1 MAKNTEIELKLL
13 LSKDDLERLLT
24 LDFMVQAVREG
35 SRKVRHL
42 VSTYYDTQ
50 ELTLKEHGIAYR
62 VRDKGDGSFEATVK
76 TQKQSAGG
84 LSERLELNLPLA
96 EAQPVLDGF
105 AALGLG
111 FELSELAPG
120 GVQALFTVDVQ
131 RITYILDYAG
141 AVCELAIDKGAIRC
155 GEKSDSID
163 EVEIELLEGEVQAL
177 LELKERIAAAVTL
190 RAEERSKFARGL
202 ALLQGQRELLPLC
215 KKKVKKFT
223 KSC

>member
-13 LSKDDLERLLT
+13 LSKEALERLLT
-24 LDFMVQAVREG
+24 LDFMVQAIREG

-111 FELSELAPG
+111 FELSELAPC
-120 GVQALFTVDVQ
+120 GVQALFTVDVE

-163 EVEIELLEGEVQAL
+163 EVEIELLEGEVQVL

-202 ALLQGQRELLPLC
+202 ALLQ
-215 KKKVKKFT
+215 
-223 KSC
+223 

>member
-13 LSKDDLERLLT
+13 LSKEDLERLLT

-35 SRKVRHL
+35 SRRVRHL

-84 LSERLELNLPLA
+84 LSERLELNLQLA

-111 FELSELAPG
+111 FELSELAPC

-202 ALLQGQRELLPLC
+202 ALLQG
-215 KKKVKKFT
+215 
-223 KSC
+223 

>member
-13 LSKDDLERLLT
+13 LSKEDLERLLT

-111 FELSELAPG
+111 FELSELAPC

-190 RAEERSKFARGL
+190 RAEERSKFARGQ
-202 ALLQGQRELLPLC
+202 ALLQ
-215 KKKVKKFT
+215 
-223 KSC
+223 

>member
-13 LSKDDLERLLT
+13 LSKEDLERLLT

-111 FELSELAPG
+111 FELSELAPC

-190 RAEERSKFARGL
+190 RAEERSKFVRGL
-202 ALLQGQRELLPLC
+202 ALLQE
-215 KKKVKKFT
+215 
-223 KSC
+223 

>member
-13 LSKDDLERLLT
+13 LSKEDLERILT
-24 LDFMVQAVREG
+24 LDFMVQAIREG
-35 SRKVRHL
+35 SRRVRHL

-111 FELSELAPG
+111 FELSELAPC

-202 ALLQGQRELLPLC
+202 ALL
-215 KKKVKKFT
+215 
-223 KSC
+223 

>member
-13 LSKDDLERLLT
+13 LSNEDLERLLT
-24 LDFMVQAVREG
+24 LDFMVQAIREG
-35 SRKVRHL
+35 SRRVRHL

-84 LSERLELNLPLA
+84 LSERLELNLPLT

-111 FELSELAPG
+111 FELSELAPC

-202 ALLQGQRELLPLC
+202 ALLQ
-215 KKKVKKFT
+215 
-223 KSC
+223 

>member
-13 LSKDDLERLLT
+13 LSKEDLERLLT
-24 LDFMVQAVREG
+24 LDFMVQAIREG
-35 SRKVRHL
+35 SRRVRHL

-111 FELSELAPG
+111 FELSELAPC
-120 GVQALFTVDVQ
+120 GVQALFTVDVE

-141 AVCELAIDKGAIRC
+141 AVCELAIDKGTIRC

-202 ALLQGQRELLPLC
+202 ALLQ
-215 KKKVKKFT
+215 
-223 KSC
+223 

>member
-35 SRKVRHL
+35 SRRVRHL

-96 EAQPVLDGF
+96 EEQPVLDGF

-111 FELSELAPG
+111 FELSELAPC

-177 LELKERIAAAVTL
+177 LGLKERIAAAVTL

-202 ALLQGQRELLPLC
+202 ALLQ
-215 KKKVKKFT
+215 
-223 KSC
+223 

>member
-13 LSKDDLERLLT
+13 LSKEDLERLLT

-111 FELSELAPG
+111 FELSELAPC
-120 GVQALFTVDVQ
+120 GVQALFMVEVQ

-202 ALLQGQRELLPLC
+202 ALLQG
-215 KKKVKKFT
+215 
-223 KSC
+223 

>member
-13 LSKDDLERLLT
+13 LSKEDLERLLT

-35 SRKVRHL
+35 SRRVRHL

-111 FELSELAPG
+111 FELSELAPC

-177 LELKERIAAAVTL
+177 LELKESIAAAVTL

-202 ALLQGQRELLPLC
+202 ALLQ
-215 KKKVKKFT
+215 
-223 KSC
+223 

>member
-13 LSKDDLERLLT
+13 LSKEDLERLLT

-96 EAQPVLDGF
+96 EVQPVLDGF

-111 FELSELAPG
+111 FELSELAPC

-177 LELKERIAAAVTL
+177 LGLKERIAAAVTL

-202 ALLQGQRELLPLC
+202 ALL
-215 KKKVKKFT
+215 
-223 KSC
+223 

>member
-13 LSKDDLERLLT
+13 LSKEDLERLLT

-35 SRKVRHL
+35 SRRVRHL

-76 TQKQSAGG
+76 TQKQSAGC

-111 FELSELAPG
+111 FELSELAPC

-155 GEKSDSID
+155 GDKSDSID

-202 ALLQGQRELLPLC
+202 ALLQG
-215 KKKVKKFT
+215 
-223 KSC
+223 

>member
-13 LSKDDLERLLT
+13 LSKEDLERLLT

-35 SRKVRHL
+35 SRRVRHL

-96 EAQPVLDGF
+96 EAQPALDGF

-111 FELSELAPG
+111 FELSELAPC
-120 GVQALFTVDVQ
+120 GVQALFTVDVE

-202 ALLQGQRELLPLC
+202 ALLQ
-215 KKKVKKFT
+215 
-223 KSC
+223 

>member
-13 LSKDDLERLLT
+13 LSKEDLERLLT

-84 LSERLELNLPLA
+84 LSERLELNLPMA

-111 FELSELAPG
+111 FELSELAPC

-202 ALLQGQRELLPLC
+202 ALLQG
-215 KKKVKKFT
+215 
-223 KSC
+223 

>member
-13 LSKDDLERLLT
+13 LSKEDLERLLT

-111 FELSELAPG
+111 FELSVLAPG

-202 ALLQGQRELLPLC
+202 VLLQG
-215 KKKVKKFT
+215 
-223 KSC
+223 

>member
-13 LSKDDLERLLT
+13 LSKEDLERLLT

-105 AALGLG
+105 AALGLS
-111 FELSELAPG
+111 FELSELAPC
-120 GVQALFTVDVQ
+120 GVQALFTVDVE

-177 LELKERIAAAVTL
+177 LELKERIAAVVTL

-202 ALLQGQRELLPLC
+202 ALLQG
-215 KKKVKKFT
+215 
-223 KSC
+223 

>member
-13 LSKDDLERLLT
+13 LSKEALERLLT

-111 FELSELAPG
+111 FELSELAPC

-202 ALLQGQRELLPLC
+202 ALLQ
-215 KKKVKKFT
+215 
-223 KSC
+223 

>member
-13 LSKDDLERLLT
+13 LSKEDLERLLT
-24 LDFMVQAVREG
+24 LDFMVQAIREG

-62 VRDKGDGSFEATVK
+62 VRDKGDGSVEATVK

-96 EAQPVLDGF
+96 EAQPALDGF

-111 FELSELAPG
+111 FELSELAPC
-120 GVQALFTVDVQ
+120 GVQALFTVDVE

-190 RAEERSKFARGL
+190 RAEERSKFVRGL
-202 ALLQGQRELLPLC
+202 ALLQG
-215 KKKVKKFT
+215 
-223 KSC
+223 

>member
-50 ELTLKEHGIAYR
+50 ELMLKEHGIAYR

-111 FELSELAPG
+111 FELSELAPC

-190 RAEERSKFARGL
+190 RAEERSKFARGQ
-202 ALLQGQRELLPLC
+202 ALLQ
-215 KKKVKKFT
+215 
-223 KSC
+223 

>member
-13 LSKDDLERLLT
+13 LSKEDLERLLT

-111 FELSELAPG
+111 FELSELAPC
-120 GVQALFTVDVQ
+120 GVRALFTVDVQ

-190 RAEERSKFARGL
+190 RAEERSKFVRGL
-202 ALLQGQRELLPLC
+202 ALLQG
-215 KKKVKKFT
+215 
-223 KSC
+223 

>member
-13 LSKDDLERLLT
+13 LSKEDLERLLT

-35 SRKVRHL
+35 SRRVRHL

-111 FELSELAPG
+111 FELSELAPC

-155 GEKSDSID
+155 GKKSDSID

-177 LELKERIAAAVTL
+177 LELKECIAAAVTL

-202 ALLQGQRELLPLC
+202 ALLQG
-215 KKKVKKFT
+215 
-223 KSC
+223 

>member
-111 FELSELAPG
+111 FELSELAPC

-202 ALLQGQRELLPLC
+202 ALLQG
-215 KKKVKKFT
+215 
-223 KSC
+223 

>member
-13 LSKDDLERLLT
+13 LSKEELERLLT
-24 LDFMVQAVREG
+24 LDFMVQAIRDG
-35 SRKVRHL
+35 SRRVRHL

-202 ALLQGQRELLPLC
+202 ALLQ
-215 KKKVKKFT
+215 
-223 KSC
+223 

>member
-13 LSKDDLERLLT
+13 LSKEDLERLLT
-24 LDFMVQAVREG
+24 LDFMVQAIREG
-35 SRKVRHL
+35 SRRVRHL

-111 FELSELAPG
+111 FELSELALG
-120 GVQALFTVDVQ
+120 GVQPLFTVDVQ
-131 RITYILDYAG
+131 RITYILDYEG

-202 ALLQGQRELLPLC
+202 ALLQG
-215 KKKVKKFT
+215 
-223 KSC
+223 

>member
-13 LSKDDLERLLT
+13 LSKEDLERLLT

-111 FELSELAPG
+111 FELSELAPC

-177 LELKERIAAAVTL
+177 LELKERIVAAVTL

-202 ALLQGQRELLPLC
+202 ALLQG
-215 KKKVKKFT
+215 
-223 KSC
+223 

>member
-13 LSKDDLERLLT
+13 LSKEDLDRLLT

-202 ALLQGQRELLPLC
+202 ALLQG
-215 KKKVKKFT
+215 
-223 KSC
+223 

>member
-1 MAKNTEIELKLL
+1 MTKNTEIELKLL
-13 LSKDDLERLLT
+13 LSKEDLERLLT

-111 FELSELAPG
+111 FELSELAPC

-202 ALLQGQRELLPLC
+202 ALLQ
-215 KKKVKKFT
+215 
-223 KSC
+223 

>member
-13 LSKDDLERLLT
+13 LSKEALERLLT

-202 ALLQGQRELLPLC
+202 ALLQ
-215 KKKVKKFT
+215 
-223 KSC
+223 

>member
-13 LSKDDLERLLT
+13 LSKEDLDRLLT

-163 EVEIELLEGEVQAL
+163 EMEIELLEGEVQAL
-177 LELKERIAAAVTL
+177 LELKERIAAALTL

-202 ALLQGQRELLPLC
+202 ALLQG
-215 KKKVKKFT
+215 
-223 KSC
+223 

>member
-13 LSKDDLERLLT
+13 LSKEDLERLLT

-111 FELSELAPG
+111 FELSELAPC

-155 GEKSDSID
+155 GEKRDSID

-202 ALLQGQRELLPLC
+202 ALLQ
-215 KKKVKKFT
+215 
-223 KSC
+223 

>member
-13 LSKDDLERLLT
+13 LSKEDLERLLT
-24 LDFMVQAVREG
+24 LDFMVQAIREG

-111 FELSELAPG
+111 FELSELAPC

-163 EVEIELLEGEVQAL
+163 EMEIELLEGEVQAL

-202 ALLQGQRELLPLC
+202 ALLQG
-215 KKKVKKFT
+215 
-223 KSC
+223 

>member
-13 LSKDDLERLLT
+13 LSKEDLERLLT

-35 SRKVRHL
+35 SRRVRHL

-120 GVQALFTVDVQ
+120 GVQALFTVDVE

-202 ALLQGQRELLPLC
+202 ALLQ
-215 KKKVKKFT
+215 
-223 KSC
+223 

>member
-13 LSKDDLERLLT
+13 LSKEELERLLT
-24 LDFMVQAVREG
+24 LDFMVQAIREG
-35 SRKVRHL
+35 SMRVRHL
-42 VSTYYDTQ
+42 LSTYYDTQ

-120 GVQALFTVDVQ
+120 GVQALFTVDVE

-202 ALLQGQRELLPLC
+202 ALLQ
-215 KKKVKKFT
+215 
-223 KSC
+223 

>member
-13 LSKDDLERLLT
+13 LSKEDLERLLT
-24 LDFMVQAVREG
+24 LDFMVQAIREG
-35 SRKVRHL
+35 SRRVRHL

-96 EAQPVLDGF
+96 EEQPVLDGF

-202 ALLQGQRELLPLC
+202 ALLQG
-215 KKKVKKFT
+215 
-223 KSC
+223 

>member
-13 LSKDDLERLLT
+13 LSKEDLERLLT
-24 LDFMVQAVREG
+24 LDFMVQAIREG

-62 VRDKGDGSFEATVK
+62 VRDNGDGSFEATVK

-111 FELSELAPG
+111 FELSELAPC
-120 GVQALFTVDVQ
+120 GVQPLFTVDVQ

-202 ALLQGQRELLPLC
+202 ALLQ
-215 KKKVKKFT
+215 
-223 KSC
+223 